1 MNDDEVIADICLQIR
16 KAEAEIQWIDYNMDT
31 LQTAYNITQTGGY
44 TNEDTEIAYNIM
56 DEFKKSFNVIKQVKQ
71 YLEDRMET
79 AMTVYGYEK
88 YKELTDFIY
97 THSNQ
102 WMMT

>member
-44 TNEDTEIAYNIM
+44 TKEDTETAHNIM
-56 DEFKKSFNVIKQVKQ
+56 NEFKKSFNVINQVKQ
-71 YLEDRMET
+71 YLEDKMET
-79 AMTVYGYEK
+79 AMSVSIYEK
-88 YKELTDFIY
+88 YRELTDFISR
-97 THSNQ
+97 HSNQ